1 MDMAESKPSTSNSK
15 IAEAVRK
22 AAGSIA
28 PCWPL
33 KEFVAVNPFVGMADH
48 DFCDAACRMARVA
61 GAHLFMPRSFYAEAL
76 ATGRIQTQ
84 DLEAAL
90 EDLPKAAAVVGGLR
104 ALEESVL
111 PGARSHGPTVLPTVA
126 DVARGFTG
134 VDWPE
139 LVNERLSRWAASYFD
154 GGQASWGS
162 PWQNLSPYSAWRAEA
177 LLDRS
182 PAIAGLSGYREV
194 IASLPESADALVYQA
209 VDCLSIPEPGL
220 ELYFHRLLM
229 VQGGWSA
236 HARYRDWQSNLRGEG
251 EYVVAELLA
260 VRLAWEVI
268 LLRCVDDTRIAQAWT
283 LANERLAAPDPGRN
297 MPFAVEALLQ
307 HAYER
312 AWQRELIRSFT
323 PRALPEAEARPVVQA
338 AFCIDVRSEI
348 YRRALESS
356 MKGAQTIGF
365 AGFFGIAMSYL
376 PVAHETPRPQ
386 CPALLAPRYVIV
398 EDVKNAPHAEDVA
411 RARRVWYA
419 VSAAW
424 KSFRS
429 GAVASFAYVET
440 LGILFGLKLITDSLG
455 ITRPVPNPSIA
466 GLPQK
471 KSGELVPRIE
481 AELRNDH
488 KVGLTLDE
496 RVTIG
501 GGALRAMSLTRN
513 FARIVLLAGHGSTS
527 VNNPHA
533 AGLNCGA
540 CGGHAGDVNARVV
553 AAILNDPEVR
563 TRLAATGIAIP
574 EDTIFMA
581 ANHDTTTENVTLF
594 DVEAVPLSHR
604 DELRSLMENLAQA
617 STLAR
622 QERAAKFNPGSPE
635 AHESSFVAR
644 SRDWSHVRPEWGL
657 AGCASFIAAP
667 RHRSRHLKLDG
678 RAFLHDYDWRQDE
691 DFGVLELVMTAPLVV
706 ANWISLQY
714 YGSTVDNRVFGSGY
728 KTLHNVVGS
737 LGVFEG
743 NGGDLRVG
751 LPWQSLHDGER
762 LVHEPMRLT
771 ALFEAPVEAMNSV
784 ISKNEGLRAL
794 LDHGW
799 MSLYALD
806 AQGVVSKRY
815 CGKGEWAE
823 VVAEGRSG
831 VEAA

>member
-1 MDMAESKPSTSNSK
+1 
-15 IAEAVRK
+15 
-22 AAGSIA
+22 
-28 PCWPL
+28 
-33 KEFVAVNPFVGMADH
+33 
-48 DFCDAACRMARVA
+48 
-61 GAHLFMPRSFYAEAL
+61 
-76 ATGRIQTQ
+76 
-84 DLEAAL
+84 
-90 EDLPKAAAVVGGLR
+90 
-104 ALEESVL
+104 
-111 PGARSHGPTVLPTVA
+111 
-126 DVARGFTG
+126 
-134 VDWPE
+134 
-139 LVNERLSRWAASYFD
+139 
-154 GGQASWGS
+154 
-162 PWQNLSPYSAWRAEA
+162 
-177 LLDRS
+177 
-182 PAIAGLSGYREV
+182 
-194 IASLPESADALVYQA
+194 
-209 VDCLSIPEPGL
+209 
-220 ELYFHRLLM
+220 
-229 VQGGWSA
+229 
-236 HARYRDWQSNLRGEG
+236 
-251 EYVVAELLA
+251 
-260 VRLAWEVI
+260 
-268 LLRCVDDTRIAQAWT
+268 
-283 LANERLAAPDPGRN
+283 
-297 MPFAVEALLQ
+297 MPFAVEMLMQ

-312 AWQRELIRSFT
+312 AWQRELIGSFT
-323 PRALPEAEARPVVQA
+323 SRALPKAEARPVVQA

-356 MKGAQTIGF
+356 MKGVQTIGF
-365 AGFFGIAMSYL
+365 AGFFGIAMSYV

-386 CPALLAPRYVIV
+386 CPALLAPQYVIV
-398 EDVKNAPHAEDVA
+398 EGMENAQNAEDVA
-411 RARRVWYA
+411 RARRIWYS

-440 LGILFGLKLITDSLG
+440 LGILFGLKLISDSLG
-455 ITRPVPNPSIA
+455 ITRPVPNPSSA

-471 KSGELVPRIE
+471 KSGELVPGIE
-481 AELRNDH
+481 AAQWKHHE
-488 KVGLTLDE
+488 VGLSLDD

-501 GGALRAMSLTRN
+501 GGALRAMSLTQN

-563 TRLAATGIAIP
+563 TGLAATGMSIP
-574 EDTIFMA
+574 EDTIFIA

-594 DVEAVPLSHR
+594 DAENVPVTHQ
-604 DELRSLMENLAQA
+604 DELRALMENLTQA
-617 STLAR
+617 STWAR
-622 QERAAKFNPGSPE
+622 HERAARFGTGSE
-635 AHESSFVAR
+635 QTLESSFVAR

-678 RAFLHDYDWRQDE
+678 RAFLHDYDWRRDE
-691 DFGVLELVMTAPLVV
+691 NFGVLETVMTAPLVV

-714 YGSTVDNRVFGSGY
+714 YGSTVDNRVFGSGD

-771 ALFEAPVEAMNSV
+771 ALFEAPIEAMNSV
-784 ISKNEGLRAL
+784 IEKHEGLRAL

-799 MSLYALD
+799 MNLYALD
-806 AQGVVSKRY
+806 EQGVVWKRY
-815 CGKGEWAE
+815 CGEGEWAE
-823 VVAEGRSG
+823 VVAEERSG